1 MWTRWLL
8 VVLATGS
15 AFVGAIWQPPA
26 ALAVVGLVGGLV
38 LAVVAAGA
46 REAWAL
52 VVAAALAAVGGPLLR
67 GQAWSRARTDAVRW
81 VEQHLG
87 SEEALTVDAR
97 LRADA
102 RVDQERVRAPIDI
115 LSIDGRPFVPPLP
128 ATISVAGELSVPR
141 VGQWTKGRSIQAVAA
156 LGRPPV
162 YRNFGVEERWPHLS
176 RAAVSLS
183 VKSAALVEVTA
194 RAPPWSEAFAR
205 ARALVRQRVE
215 SRIRPLGD
223 TTAAVALA
231 ILLGERASLDPRLVE
246 RLQQAGIYHV
256 MALSGGNVALVLWA
270 IVWLRHVRRTAHRTW
285 AVGAGLLLMAYGGL
299 VSAEPSVARAIA
311 VAALYVC
318 AAALDVR
325 ATPGHLL
332 AVVAIGVVTWDPGA
346 LFDVGAWLTF
356 AATAGLIGL
365 AEPVAT
371 WVVSPLAVRL
381 EILGV
386 RVPRAVLA
394 MLTAS
399 VCAELS
405 LWPIALF
412 AFGQVTLLGVV
423 LNFAAVPLMAIVQV
437 AATLAVVVHQAAA
450 PIAAAVVHWAVQGVL
465 FTARA
470 VDAWPVMVFAGR
482 PPSPVAMAA
491 YFTALLLWATRG
503 RPAVPNHLL
512 VVPNYLL
519 AAVVASAAWLVA
531 PSWSGAHER
540 LLTMTVLDVG
550 QGDATLVRF
559 PSGHALLVDG
569 GGVAGGG
576 FDVGERVVRPALAA
590 LGIQRLTHVAVTHG
604 DPDHIGGLRSV
615 VGRLR
620 PTEVWEGVPVPDHEP
635 SAALATEARRVGAAW
650 RRLQA
655 GDNVAFGDAHVTV
668 LHPPLPDW
676 ERVRVRNDDSL
687 VLVIRYGEVT
697 MVLPGDIGHAVES
710 VLSARRIEGA
720 IRIVKVPH
728 HGSRTSSSEPWLKWV
743 RPSVAIVSAGPSN
756 RFGHPAADV
765 LERYRAAGALI
776 LRTDEDG
783 AVQMRTD
790 GIRVEL
796 ETVSGRVA
804 SLVAEG
810 QVSPVRPP

>member
-1 MWTRWLL
+1 MWTRWLI

-15 AFVGAIWQPPA
+15 AFVGAVWQPPA
-26 ALAVVGLVGGLV
+26 AMAVVGLVGGLV
-38 LAVVAAGA
+38 LAVVAAWD
-46 REAWAL
+46 REVWAL
-52 VVAAALAAVGGPLLR
+52 VVAAALVAVGGPLLR
-67 GQAWSRARTDAVRW
+67 AQAWSRARIDAVRW
-81 VEQHLG
+81 MEQHLG

-97 LRADA
+97 FRADA
-102 RVDQERVRAPIDI
+102 RVERERVRAPVDI
-115 LSIDGRPFVPPLP
+115 LAVDGRPFLPPLP
-128 ATISVAGELSVPR
+128 ATITVAGELSVPR
-141 VGQWTKGRSIQAVAA
+141 VQQWTKGRSIRAVAA

-162 YRNFGVEERWPHLS
+162 YRNFGVEERWPRLS
-176 RAAVSLS
+176 RTAVSLS

-194 RAPPWSEAFAR
+194 RAPPWGEAFAR
-205 ARALVRQRVE
+205 ARAFVRQRVE
-215 SRIRPLGD
+215 SRIRPFGS

-231 ILLGERASLDPRLVE
+231 ILLGERAALDPRLIE

-285 AVGAGLLLMAYGGL
+285 GGGAGLLLTAYGGL
-299 VSAEPSVARAIA
+299 VSAEPSVDRAIA

-325 ATPGHLL
+325 ASPGHLL
-332 AVVAIGVVTWDPGA
+332 AVVAIGALMWDPGA

-371 WVVSPLAVRL
+371 CVVSPLVARL
-381 EILGV
+381 EIYGV
-386 RVPRAVLA
+386 RVPRTVAAL
-394 MLTAS
+394 LTAS

-423 LNFAAVPLMAIVQV
+423 LNFAAVPLMAFVQV

-450 PIAAAVVHWAVQGVL
+450 PLVAAAVHWAVQGVL

-470 VDAWPVMVFAGR
+470 VDAWPLMVFAGR
-482 PPSPVAMAA
+482 PPGPLAMAA
-491 YFTALLLWATRG
+491 YFGALVLWAARG
-503 RPAVPNHLL
+503 RPAVPHHLL
-512 VVPNYLL
+512 AVPNYLL

-531 PSWSGAHER
+531 PSWSGAQGR
-540 LLTMTVLDVG
+540 QLTMTVLDVG

-559 PSGHALLVDG
+559 PAGQALLVDG

-590 LGIQRLTHVAVTHG
+590 LGIRRLTHVALTHG
-604 DPDHIGGLRSV
+604 DPDHIGGLGSV

-635 SAALATEARRVGAAW
+635 TVALATEARRVGAAW

-655 GDNVAFGDAHVTV
+655 GDKVAFGAAIVSV

-676 ERVRVRNDDSL
+676 ERQRVRNDDSL
-687 VLVIRYGEVT
+687 VLVIRYGDVT
-697 MVLPGDIGHAVES
+697 FVMPGDIGQAVEAMLAS
-710 VLSARRIEGA
+710 CPLEGA
-720 IRIVKVPH
+720 IRIVRVPH
-728 HGSRTSSSEPWLKWV
+728 HGSRTSSSEAWLKWA
-743 RPSVAIVSAGPSN
+743 RPSVAIVSAGSSN

-765 LERYRAAGALI
+765 LERYRAAGVLI

-783 AVQMRTD
+783 AVQVRTN
-790 GIRVEL
+790 GTRVEL

-810 QVSPVRPP
+810 QASPARAP